1 MEPLQIIL
9 TSLLSIVILF
19 VLAKLMGHKQ
29 IGQLDLFDY
38 ITGRS
43 DPLPPSL
50 RPSWKTRS
58 SH

>member
-29 IGQLDLFDY
+29 IGQLDLYD
-38 ITGRS
+38 
-43 DPLPPSL
+43 
-50 RPSWKTRS
+50 
-58 SH
+58 